1 MPWHVPP
8 YICSHYL
15 WGYGSSLKHH
25 INSAVFAL
33 PFALITDRGYCL
45 SPNIVYASSKDI
57 SCFGSSS
64 LTSFHLRENEGKY
77 GHLRTPST
85 AIAARGLMPL
95 LSVRTQYL
103 HPSQFFNF
111 SNINFFASSG
121 ISSNLLKSS
130 AKRGTENNC
139 FQDYSKPALDR

>member
-1 MPWHVPP
+1 MFDDQ
-8 YICSHYL
+8 
-15 WGYGSSLKHH
+15 SSLKHH

-33 PFALITDRGYCL
+33 PFDLITDRGYCL

-103 HPSQFFNF
+103 HPSQFFIF
-111 SNINFFASSG
+111 R
-121 ISSNLLKSS
+121 ISIFLHHQVFH
-130 AKRGTENNC
+130 RI
-139 FQDYSKPALDR
+139 YSKALQNEVILYVMWQVQCKDLHS